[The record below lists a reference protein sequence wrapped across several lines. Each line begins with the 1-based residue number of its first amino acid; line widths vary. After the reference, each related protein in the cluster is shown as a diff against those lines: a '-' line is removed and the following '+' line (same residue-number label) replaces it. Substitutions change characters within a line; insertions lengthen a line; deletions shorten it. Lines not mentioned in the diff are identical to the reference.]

1 MQYFPFV
8 DEEFLE
14 GSLKGMEL
22 REVILRRRKC
32 KFCGCRIP
40 SDARYCPWCS
50 KRLK

>member
-1 MQYFPFV
+1 MKSFWKEV
-8 DEEFLE
+8 LR
-14 GSLKGMEL
+14 GMEL

-40 SDARYCPWCS
+40 SDARYCLWCG